1 MKELSLYILDI
12 TMNSVRANAQN
23 ISILIDETGD
33 TLDLEINDDGCGMT
47 EEQVESLSNPFFTTR
62 TTRKVGLGV
71 PFLKMAAEMT
81 GGYVEITSK
90 SEREY
95 KDHGTRVKARFY
107 KNHIDFTPLGD
118 MIESVITLIQGSPEI
133 NFLFRH
139 KKDGCTVEL
148 DTAEIREI
156 LGDEVP
162 LSNFEVLAWMREN
175 LKEQYENN

>member
-95 KDHGTRVKARFY
+95 KENGAKTKQNQFD
-107 KNHIDFTPLGD
+107 
-118 MIESVITLIQGSPEI
+118 IQ
-133 NFLFRH
+133 
-139 KKDGCTVEL
+139 C
-148 DTAEIREI
+148 
-156 LGDEVP
+156 
-162 LSNFEVLAWMREN
+162 LA
-175 LKEQYENN
+175 